1 MAWKRPPRLY
11 VRMAFFS
18 AAILLLWSKPKL
30 IVQSSAFVAIC
41 SPIASRSMSVGFGI
55 GLAFAVVVLLRPR
68 WFCRYACPMGLLLE
82 GLSRIGLKRI
92 SWWSRCPQLGQYA
105 ALITLAGAIIGY
117 PVLLWMDPLSIFSS
131 ILAVRIAADIS
142 SGILAGILILLS
154 LTSGTIWC
162 SRLCPLGGAQE
173 LLSKLR
179 SPFRKVGEIA
189 PSTQEIPARRAFIA
203 LAAGAGLGFWTSRV
217 WAAPSDNSPLRPPG
231 AVDENKFSGVCV
243 RCGNCVRACPSKII
257 HPDVGAAGLAGLFAP
272 AIRYE
277 KNYCL
282 EDCIQC
288 IQACPTGALQ
298 PLNLKQK
305 RAYVIGEALV
315 DASLCLTA
323 LGEKDCDACMR
334 SCPFEAVQIYWD
346 EDRYIAYPI
355 VDSKKCNGCGACEVA
370 CPTGSVKAIQ
380 VWKKQMDD

>member
-1 MAWKRPPRLY
+1 MMAWKRPQRLY
-11 VRMAFFS
+11 FRLGFFA
-18 AAILLLWSKPKL
+18 AAILLLWGKPKL
-30 IVQSSAFVAIC
+30 LVQSSAFVAIC
-41 SPIASRSMSVGFGI
+41 SPIASRSIAAGIGI
-55 GLAFAVVVLLRPR
+55 GLAIAAIALLRPR

-82 GLSRIGLKRI
+82 GLSKIGLKRTA
-92 SWWSRCPQLGQYA
+92 WWSRYPQLGQYA
-105 ALITLAGAIIGY
+105 ALITLAGATVGY

-131 ILAVRIAADIS
+131 ILAVRIADDIL
-142 SGILAGILILLS
+142 SGVLAGILILLS
-154 LTSGTIWC
+154 LTSGTAWC

-173 LLSKLR
+173 LLSSVRLH
-179 SPFRKVGEIA
+179 FRKGEIA
-189 PSTQEIPARRAFIA
+189 SNTQEIPARRAFLS
-203 LAAGAGLGFWTSRV
+203 LAAGAGLGFWAGRIR
-217 WAAPSDNSPLRPPG
+217 AAEPDGSLLRPPG
-231 AVDENKFSGVCV
+231 AVAEKRFPGICV

-257 HPDVGAAGLAGLFAP
+257 HPDVGDARLAGLLAP
-272 AIRYE
+272 KVRYE

-282 EDCIQC
+282 EDCIKC

-298 PLNLKQK
+298 ILNLDQK

-315 DASLCLTA
+315 DASLCLLA

-370 CPTGSVKAIQ
+370 CPTDSIKAIR
-380 VWKKQMDD
+380 VWKSTN